1 MASSPTLALTTELVP
16 ISSISLD
23 PANVNQHPER
33 SIQAIKGS
41 LARFGQVEPLIVHD
55 GVVIGGNGRLVAMQ
69 QLGWTH
75 CSIHRFQGTRSEA
88 TALAI
93 ALNRSAQFS
102 EFDEAALSE
111 QLEALAAEGFDLNMD
126 LGFSEEDLAAIS
138 HDDTQGASSASS
150 IKSDEPRPFDKVWV
164 LIGCPVAVYG
174 KIQPLIDQ
182 LSQADPSLFLEMTVG
197 DHEHED

>member
-55 GVVIGGNGRLVAMQ
+55 GVVIGGNGRLIAMQ

-75 CSIHRFQGTRSEA
+75 YSIHRFHGTRSEA

-102 EFDEAALSE
+102 EFDHAALSE
-111 QLEALAAEGFDLNMD
+111 QLEALASEGFDLLLD
-126 LGFSEEDLAAIS
+126 LAFDAGDLAAIGMLPPS
-138 HDDTQGASSASS
+138 FTATAEAPADLSSTA
-150 IKSDEPRPFDKVWV
+150 PR
-164 LIGCPVAVYG
+164 ICPKCG
-174 KIQPLIDQ
+174 
-182 LSQADPSLFLEMTVG
+182 
-197 DHEHED
+197 HEF